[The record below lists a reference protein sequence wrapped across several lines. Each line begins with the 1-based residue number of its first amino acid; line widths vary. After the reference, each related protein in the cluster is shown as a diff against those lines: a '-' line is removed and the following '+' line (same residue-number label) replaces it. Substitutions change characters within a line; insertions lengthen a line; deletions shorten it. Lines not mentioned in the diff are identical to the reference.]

1 MRVPHA
7 SCIYPAPRGEE
18 NPSGKQRETDIMLAG
33 IRDFAVLYAYSNSTD
48 ELLFR
53 SNTINSATITL
64 EAETVFATARG
75 YASLH
80 TL

>member
-1 MRVPHA
+1 
-7 SCIYPAPRGEE
+7 
-18 NPSGKQRETDIMLAG
+18 MLAG